1 MPVPKHR
8 PTVLATAAL
17 TAAVAVLV
25 LAGCAGGS
33 SDSSS
38 GAARSDS
45 AGVAGGSGPKSLT
58 DGAGGSSGSSGSR
71 AGSPAQPSSGAKAS
85 GASGSAA
92 QQVSPA
98 SLRAAQQQLA
108 RRATVALEVKNISQA
123 VARVRATTATSDGII
138 LSENIGATDGAA
150 PLAERSKVSPTTYGE
165 ITISVP
171 STKLDAVVA
180 DLGSIGTVL
189 RSTTSSE
196 DVGSQIV
203 DTQSRL
209 ETMRVSVAR
218 VRAFLDQAKGL
229 DQVVSLEA
237 ELTRRQADLEALE
250 AQLASLKDSV
260 AMSPVQVS
268 LTTQP
273 EVVQPRK
280 ADTGFLAG
288 LRSGWDAF
296 TGSAAVALTVVGAVL
311 PFAVLLAL
319 VGVPVAVWMRRRRP
333 LAPSPAPLPE

>member
-1 MPVPKHR
+1 MPVPTHRLHR
-8 PTVLATAAL
+8 PAVLATAAL
-17 TAAVAVLV
+17 AAAVLA

-33 SDSSS
+33 GDSS

-45 AGVAGGSGPKSLT
+45 AGVAGGSAPKSLT
-58 DGAGGSSGSSGSR
+58 EGSAGSPGPPGSR
-71 AGSPAQPSSGAKAS
+71 AGSPAQPSSGGKAS

-108 RRATVALEVKNISQA
+108 RRASVALEVKNISQA
-123 VARVRATTATSDGII
+123 VARVRATTAASDGII
-138 LSENIGATDGAA
+138 LAENIGTTDGTA
-150 PLAERSKVSPTTYGE
+150 PLAERSKVSATTYGE

-171 STKLDAVVA
+171 SAKLDAVVA
-180 DLGSIGTVL
+180 DLASVGTVL
-189 RSTTSSE
+189 RATTSSD

-229 DQVVSLEA
+229 DQVVALEA
-237 ELTRRQADLEALE
+237 ELTRRQSDLEALE

-273 EVVQPRK
+273 EVVQPKK

-288 LRSGWDAF
+288 LHSGWDAF

-319 VGVPVAVWMRRRRP
+319 VGVPVLVWLRRRRP
-333 LAPSPAPLPE
+333 LAAPPAALPQ

>member
-1 MPVPKHR
+1 MPVPTHR
-8 PTVLATAAL
+8 PTGRVTAAL

-25 LAGCAGGS
+25 LAGCAGGG

-38 GAARSDS
+38 GSARSDS
-45 AGVAGGSGPKSLT
+45 AGAASGERSLADGSS
-58 DGAGGSSGSSGSR
+58 GSSGSSGSR
-71 AGSPAQPSSGAKAS
+71 AGSPAQPSSGVKSS

-108 RRATVALEVKNISQA
+108 RRASVALEVKNISAA
-123 VARVRATTATSDGII
+123 VARVRSTTAASDGII
-138 LSENIGATDGAA
+138 LSENIGTTDGTA
-150 PLAERSKVSPTTYGE
+150 PLAERSKVSATTYGE
-165 ITISVP
+165 ITVSVP
-171 STKLDAVVA
+171 SARLDAVVA
-180 DLGSIGTVL
+180 DLASVGTVL
-189 RSTTSSE
+189 RSTTASE

-229 DQVVSLEA
+229 DQVVALEA
-237 ELTRRQADLEALE
+237 ELTRRQSDLEALE

-273 EVVQPRK
+273 EVVQPKK

-288 LRSGWDAF
+288 LRGGWDAF
-296 TGSAAVALTVVGAVL
+296 TGSATVALTVVGAVL

-319 VGVPVAVWMRRRRP
+319 VGLPVLLWLRRRRP
-333 LAPSPAPLPE
+333 LAAPPAALPQ

>member
-1 MPVPKHR
+1 MPVPTHR
-8 PTVLATAAL
+8 PTVRVTAAL
-17 TAAVAVLV
+17 TAAVAALV

-38 GAARSDS
+38 GAARVDS
-45 AGVAGGSGPKSLT
+45 ASGGGGAKSLA
-58 DGAGGSSGSSGSR
+58 DGSAGSS
-71 AGSPAQPSSGAKAS
+71 GSPAQPSSGGKSS

-108 RRATVALEVKNISQA
+108 RRASVALEVKSISQA
-123 VARVRATTATSDGII
+123 VARVRATTAASDGII
-138 LSENIGATDGAA
+138 LSENIGTTDGTA
-150 PLAERSKVSPTTYGE
+150 PPAERSKVSATTYGE
-165 ITISVP
+165 ITVSVP
-171 STKLDAVVA
+171 SDKLDTVVA
-180 DLGSIGTVL
+180 DLASVGTVL
-189 RSTTSSE
+189 RSTTASE

-229 DQVVSLEA
+229 DQVVTLEA
-237 ELTRRQADLEALE
+237 ELTRRESDLEALE

-296 TGSAAVALTVVGAVL
+296 TGSATVALTVVGAVL

-319 VGVPVAVWMRRRRP
+319 VGLPVLVWLRRRRP
-333 LAPSPAPLPE
+333 LAAPPAALPQ

>member
-1 MPVPKHR
+1 MPVPTHRLHR
-8 PTVLATAAL
+8 PAVLATAAL
-17 TAAVAVLV
+17 AAAVLA

-33 SDSSS
+33 GDSS

-45 AGVAGGSGPKSLT
+45 AGVAGGSAPKSLT
-58 DGAGGSSGSSGSR
+58 EGSAGSSGSR
-71 AGSPAQPSSGAKAS
+71 AGSPAQPSSGGKAS

-108 RRATVALEVKNISQA
+108 RRASVALEVKNISQA
-123 VARVRATTATSDGII
+123 VARVRATTAASDGII
-138 LSENIGATDGAA
+138 LAENIGTTDGTA
-150 PLAERSKVSPTTYGE
+150 PLAERSKVSATTYGE

-171 STKLDAVVA
+171 SAKLDAVVA
-180 DLGSIGTVL
+180 DLASVGTVL
-189 RSTTSSE
+189 RSTTSSD

-229 DQVVSLEA
+229 DQVVALEA
-237 ELTRRQADLEALE
+237 ELTRRQSDLEALE

-273 EVVQPRK
+273 EVVQPKK

-288 LRSGWDAF
+288 LHSGWDAF

-319 VGVPVAVWMRRRRP
+319 VGVPVLVWLRRRRP
-333 LAPSPAPLPE
+333 LAAPPAALPQ

>member
-1 MPVPKHR
+1 MPVPTHR
-8 PTVLATAAL
+8 PTVRVTAAL

-25 LAGCAGGS
+25 LAGCAGGG

-38 GAARSDS
+38 GSARSDS
-45 AGVAGGSGPKSLT
+45 AGAASGERSLA
-58 DGAGGSSGSSGSR
+58 DGSSGSSGSSGTR
-71 AGSPAQPSSGAKAS
+71 AGSPAQPSSGVKSS

-108 RRATVALEVKNISQA
+108 RRASVALEVKNISAA
-123 VARVRATTATSDGII
+123 VARVRATTAASDGII
-138 LSENIGATDGAA
+138 LSENIGTTDGTA
-150 PLAERSKVSPTTYGE
+150 PLAERSKVSATTYGE

-171 STKLDAVVA
+171 SARLDAVVA
-180 DLGSIGTVL
+180 DLASVGTVL
-189 RSTTSSE
+189 RSTTASE

-229 DQVVSLEA
+229 DQVVALEA
-237 ELTRRQADLEALE
+237 ELTRRQSDLEALE

-273 EVVQPRK
+273 EVVQPKK

-288 LRSGWDAF
+288 LRGGWDAF
-296 TGSAAVALTVVGAVL
+296 TGSATVALTVVGAVL

-319 VGVPVAVWMRRRRP
+319 VGLPVLLWLRRRRP
-333 LAPSPAPLPE
+333 LAAPPAALPQ

>member
-1 MPVPKHR
+1 MPVPTHRLHR
-8 PTVLATAAL
+8 PAVLATAAL
-17 TAAVAVLV
+17 AAAVLA

-33 SDSSS
+33 GDSS

-45 AGVAGGSGPKSLT
+45 AGVAGGSAPKPLT
-58 DGAGGSSGSSGSR
+58 EGSAGSSGSR
-71 AGSPAQPSSGAKAS
+71 AGSPAQPSSGGKAS

-98 SLRAAQQQLA
+98 SLRAAQQPLA
-108 RRATVALEVKNISQA
+108 RRASVALEVKNISQA
-123 VARVRATTATSDGII
+123 VARVRATTAASDGII
-138 LSENIGATDGAA
+138 LAENIGTTDGTA
-150 PLAERSKVSPTTYGE
+150 PLAERSNVSATTYGE

-171 STKLDAVVA
+171 SAKLDAVVA
-180 DLGSIGTVL
+180 DLASVGTVL
-189 RSTTSSE
+189 RSTTSSD

-229 DQVVSLEA
+229 DQVVALEA
-237 ELTRRQADLEALE
+237 ELTRRQSDLEALE

-273 EVVQPRK
+273 EVVQPKK

-319 VGVPVAVWMRRRRP
+319 VGVPVLVWLRRRRP
-333 LAPSPAPLPE
+333 LAAPPAALPQ

>member
-1 MPVPKHR
+1 MPVPTHR
-8 PTVLATAAL
+8 PTVRLTAAL

-25 LAGCAGGS
+25 LAGCAGGG

-45 AGVAGGSGPKSLT
+45 AGVAGGSAPKSLSE
-58 DGAGGSSGSSGSR
+58 GSAGSSGSR

-85 GASGSAA
+85 GSAGSAA

-108 RRATVALEVKNISQA
+108 RRASVALEVKSISQA
-123 VARVRATTATSDGII
+123 VARVRATTAASDGII
-138 LSENIGATDGAA
+138 LAENIGTTDGTA
-150 PLAERSKVSPTTYGE
+150 PLAERSKVSATTYGE

-171 STKLDAVVA
+171 SAKLDAVVA
-180 DLGSIGTVL
+180 DLASVGTVL
-189 RSTTSSE
+189 RSTTASE

-229 DQVVSLEA
+229 DQVVALEA
-237 ELTRRQADLEALE
+237 ELTRRQSDLEALE

-319 VGVPVAVWMRRRRP
+319 VGVPVLVWLRRRRP
-333 LAPSPAPLPE
+333 LAAPPAALPQ

>member
-1 MPVPKHR
+1 MPVPTHRLHR
-8 PTVLATAAL
+8 PAVLATAAL
-17 TAAVAVLV
+17 AAAVLA

-33 SDSSS
+33 GDSS

-45 AGVAGGSGPKSLT
+45 AGVAGGSAPKPLT
-58 DGAGGSSGSSGSR
+58 EGSAGSSGSR
-71 AGSPAQPSSGAKAS
+71 AGSPAQPSSGGKAS

-108 RRATVALEVKNISQA
+108 RRASVALEVKNISQA
-123 VARVRATTATSDGII
+123 VARVRATTAASDGII
-138 LSENIGATDGAA
+138 LAENIGTTDGTA
-150 PLAERSKVSPTTYGE
+150 PLAERSKVSATTYGE

-171 STKLDAVVA
+171 SAKLDAVVA
-180 DLGSIGTVL
+180 DLASVGTVL
-189 RSTTSSE
+189 RSTTSSD

-229 DQVVSLEA
+229 DQVVALEA
-237 ELTRRQADLEALE
+237 ELTRRQSDLEALE

-273 EVVQPRK
+273 EVVQPKK

-288 LRSGWDAF
+288 LHSGWDAF

-319 VGVPVAVWMRRRRP
+319 VGVPVLVWLRRRRP
-333 LAPSPAPLPE
+333 LAAPPAALPQ

>member
-1 MPVPKHR
+1 MPVPTHR
-8 PTVLATAAL
+8 PTVRLTAAL

-25 LAGCAGGS
+25 LAGCAGGG

-45 AGVAGGSGPKSLT
+45 AAVAGGSASKSLT
-58 DGAGGSSGSSGSR
+58 EGSAGSSVSR

-85 GASGSAA
+85 GSAGSAA

-108 RRATVALEVKNISQA
+108 RRASVALEVKSISQA
-123 VARVRATTATSDGII
+123 VARVRATTAASDGII
-138 LSENIGATDGAA
+138 LAENIGTTDGTA
-150 PLAERSKVSPTTYGE
+150 PLAERSKVSATTYGE

-171 STKLDAVVA
+171 SAKLDAVVA
-180 DLGSIGTVL
+180 DLASVGTVL
-189 RSTTSSE
+189 RSTTASE

-229 DQVVSLEA
+229 DQVVALEA
-237 ELTRRQADLEALE
+237 ELTRRQSDLEALE

-319 VGVPVAVWMRRRRP
+319 VGVPVLVWLRRRR
-333 LAPSPAPLPE
+333 LAAPPAALPQ

>member
-1 MPVPKHR
+1 MPVPTHR
-8 PTVLATAAL
+8 PTARATAAL
-17 TAAVAVLV
+17 TAAVAALV

-45 AGVAGGSGPKSLT
+45 AGVAGGSAPKSLE
-58 DGAGGSSGSSGSR
+58 GAAGSSGSR
-71 AGSPAQPSSGAKAS
+71 AGAPAQPSSGAKGS

-108 RRATVALEVKNISQA
+108 RRASVALEVKNIAQA
-123 VARVRATTATSDGII
+123 VARVRATTAASDGII
-138 LSENIGATDGAA
+138 LSENIGTTDGTA
-150 PLAERSKVSPTTYGE
+150 PLAERSKVSATTYGE
-165 ITISVP
+165 ITVSVP
-171 STKLDAVVA
+171 SSRLDAVVA
-180 DLGSIGTVL
+180 DLASVGTVL
-189 RSTTSSE
+189 RSTTASE

-229 DQVVSLEA
+229 DQVVALEA
-237 ELTRRQADLEALE
+237 ELTRRQSDLEALE
-250 AQLASLKDSV
+250 AQLAALKDSV

-296 TGSAAVALTVVGAVL
+296 TGSATVALTVVGAVL

-319 VGVPVAVWMRRRRP
+319 VGLPLLVWLRRRRP
-333 LAPSPAPLPE
+333 LAAPPAALPQ

>member
-1 MPVPKHR
+1 MPVPTHR
-8 PTVLATAAL
+8 PTVRVTAAL
-17 TAAVAVLV
+17 TAAVAALV
-25 LAGCAGGS
+25 LAGCAGGG

-45 AGVAGGSGPKSLT
+45 AGGSAPKSLT
-58 DGAGGSSGSSGSR
+58 EGSAGSSGSR

-85 GASGSAA
+85 GTSGSAA

-108 RRATVALEVKNISQA
+108 RRASVALEVKNISAA
-123 VARVRATTATSDGII
+123 VARVRATTAASDGII
-138 LSENIGATDGAA
+138 LSENIGTTDGTA
-150 PLAERSKVSPTTYGE
+150 PLAERSKVSATTYGE

-171 STKLDAVVA
+171 SDKLDAVVA
-180 DLGSIGTVL
+180 DLASVGTVL
-189 RSTTSSE
+189 RSTTASE

-229 DQVVSLEA
+229 DQVVTLEA
-237 ELTRRQADLEALE
+237 ELTRRQSDLEALE

-273 EVVQPRK
+273 EVVQPKK

-311 PFAVLLAL
+311 PFAVLFAL
-319 VGVPVAVWMRRRRP
+319 VGIPLLVWLRRRRP
-333 LAPSPAPLPE
+333 LAAPPAALPQ

>member
-1 MPVPKHR
+1 MSVPKHR
-8 PTVLATAAL
+8 PTVLATAAA

-25 LAGCAGGS
+25 LAGCAGGNS
-33 SDSSS
+33 NSSS

-45 AGVAGGSGPKSLT
+45 AAAAGGSGPKSLA
-58 DGAGGSSGSSGSR
+58 DRSGGSSGSR
-71 AGSPAQPSSGAKAS
+71 AGAPAQPGSGEKGSA
-85 GASGSAA
+85 GSGSGSP
-92 QQVSPA
+92 QVSPA
-98 SLRAAQQQLA
+98 DLRAAQQQLA

-123 VARVRATTATSDGII
+123 VARVRATTAASDGII
-138 LSENIGATDGAA
+138 LSENIGATDGTA
-150 PLAERSKVSPTTYGE
+150 PLAERSMVSPTTYGE
-165 ITISVP
+165 MTISVP

-180 DLGSIGTVL
+180 DLGSIGKVL

-218 VRAFLDQAKGL
+218 VRAFLGQAKGL
-229 DQVVSLEA
+229 DQVVTLEA
-237 ELTRRQADLEALE
+237 ELTRRQSDLEALE

-273 EVVQPRK
+273 EVVQPKK

-311 PFAVLLAL
+311 PFAVLAAL
-319 VGVPVAVWMRRRRP
+319 VGVPLLVWVRRRRP
-333 LAPSPAPLPE
+333 LSPPPTVLPE

>member
-1 MPVPKHR
+1 MPVPTHRLHR
-8 PTVLATAAL
+8 PAVLATAAL
-17 TAAVAVLV
+17 ATAVLA

-33 SDSSS
+33 GDSS

-45 AGVAGGSGPKSLT
+45 AGVAGGSAPKSLT
-58 DGAGGSSGSSGSR
+58 EGSAGSSGSR
-71 AGSPAQPSSGAKAS
+71 AGSPAQPSSGGKAS

-108 RRATVALEVKNISQA
+108 RRASVALEVKNISQA
-123 VARVRATTATSDGII
+123 VARVRATTAASDGII
-138 LSENIGATDGAA
+138 LAENIGTTDGTA
-150 PLAERSKVSPTTYGE
+150 PLAERSKVSATTYGE

-171 STKLDAVVA
+171 SAKLDAVVA
-180 DLGSIGTVL
+180 DLASVGTVL
-189 RSTTSSE
+189 RSTTSSD

-229 DQVVSLEA
+229 DQVVALEA
-237 ELTRRQADLEALE
+237 ELTRRQSDLEALE
-250 AQLASLKDSV
+250 ALLASLKDSV

-273 EVVQPRK
+273 EVVQPKK

-288 LRSGWDAF
+288 LHSGWDAF

-319 VGVPVAVWMRRRRP
+319 VGVPVLVWLRRRRP
-333 LAPSPAPLPE
+333 LAAPPAALPQ